1 MGPASSGDYT
11 AFRSAAAVRQFGND
25 RSTSGRV
32 VDGIETSHGTVRWS
46 AYTAITTKP
55 WLLECDLHGQG
66 CTELDRGRKLVRL
79 RDAIMLRPS
88 RA

>member
-32 VDGIETSHGTVRWS
+32 VDGM
-46 AYTAITTKP
+46 ITPVVPQRTCGG
-55 WLLECDLHGQG
+55 L
-66 CTELDRGRKLVRL
+66 
-79 RDAIMLRPS
+79 
-88 RA
+88 